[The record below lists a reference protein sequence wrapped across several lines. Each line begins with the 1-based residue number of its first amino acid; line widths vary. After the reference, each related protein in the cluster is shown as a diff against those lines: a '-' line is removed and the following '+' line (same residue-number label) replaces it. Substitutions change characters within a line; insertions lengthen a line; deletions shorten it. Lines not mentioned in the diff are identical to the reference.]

1 MRPFRVYLCGEFGK
15 LRSMETAELFSREVD
30 RSVLVDCDLCSRG
43 REIAERF
50 SSQEKV
56 NRFVQQLDSK
66 LVERLTEACSSWRK
80 NDVFSKLKAFSE
92 WNEVQ
97 VAIDLIKVQQAEPDL
112 AHLFKKN
119 EFRLD
124 IIARDQEILA
134 AEPYRHYAAGNQ
146 VAFPICLALKSNEAY
161 QVFDGIHRAIQLA
174 RNGHKNIDICF
185 ATKASRTS

>member
-1 MRPFRVYLCGEFGK
+1 
-15 LRSMETAELFSREVD
+15 METAELFSKEVD
-30 RSVLVDCDLCSRG
+30 RSVLDDCDLSSRG
-43 REIAERF
+43 PDIAERF

-56 NRFVQQLDSK
+56 NRFVQQLEREQ
-66 LVERLTEACSSWRK
+66 VERLTEACSSWRK
-80 NDVFSKLKAFSE
+80 NDVLSKLKAFSE
-92 WNEVQ
+92 WSEVQ
-97 VAIDLIKVQQAEPDL
+97 VAIDLIKVQEAEPDL

-134 AEPYRHYAAGNQ
+134 AEPYRHYAAGNP

-174 RNGHKNIDICF
+174 RNGHEHIDICF
-185 ATKASRTS
+185 AIKASRTS